1 MSNEWM
7 DQEAIY
13 IVNLNH
19 EKKRNLEALEREVY
33 RQLREK
39 KRRYVSRAEK
49 QIVGFMILVLAGLTG
64 LALTVTGHVIGGF
77 AANVLAF
84 LGWQLQAIMSKKSAA
99 LRVGASESGRLVGRP
114 YEHTAI
120 VSGFGGK
127 VNV

>member
-19 EKKRNLEALEREVY
+19 ETKRNLETLKREVDRRL
-33 RQLREK
+33 RQK
-39 KRRYVSRAEK
+39 SRRYVSRAEK

-84 LGWQLQAIMSKKSAA
+84 LGLAISCH
-99 LRVGASESGRLVGRP
+99 
-114 YEHTAI
+114 YE
-120 VSGFGGK
+120 
-127 VNV
+127 

>member
-19 EKKRNLEALEREVY
+19 ETKRNLEALEREVDRRL
-33 RQLREK
+33 RQK
-39 KRRYVSRAEK
+39 SRRYVSRAEK

-77 AANVLAF
+77 AANVVALLGLA
-84 LGWQLQAIMSKKSAA
+84 ISCH
-99 LRVGASESGRLVGRP
+99 
-114 YEHTAI
+114 YE
-120 VSGFGGK
+120 
-127 VNV
+127 

>member
-1 MSNEWM
+1 M

-84 LGWQLQAIMSKKSAA
+84 LGLAI
-99 LRVGASESGRLVGRP
+99 ASH
-114 YEHTAI
+114 YE
-120 VSGFGGK
+120 
-127 VNV
+127 

>member
-19 EKKRNLEALEREVY
+19 EKKRNLEALEREVD
-33 RQLREK
+33 RRLK
-39 KRRYVSRAEK
+39 KKSQIYVSRAEK

-84 LGWQLQAIMSKKSAA
+84 LGLAISCH
-99 LRVGASESGRLVGRP
+99 
-114 YEHTAI
+114 YE
-120 VSGFGGK
+120 
-127 VNV
+127 

>member
-19 EKKRNLEALEREVY
+19 ETKRNLEALEREVDRRL
-33 RQLREK
+33 RQK
-39 KRRYVSRAEK
+39 SRRYVSRAEK

-64 LALTVTGHVIGGF
+64 LALTVTGHMIGGF

-84 LGWQLQAIMSKKSAA
+84 LGLAISCY
-99 LRVGASESGRLVGRP
+99 
-114 YEHTAI
+114 YE
-120 VSGFGGK
+120 
-127 VNV
+127 

>member
-19 EKKRNLEALEREVY
+19 KKKRNLEALEREVD
-33 RQLREK
+33 RRLK
-39 KRRYVSRAEK
+39 KKSRRYVSRAEK

-64 LALTVTGHVIGGF
+64 LALTVTGHMIGGF

-84 LGWQLQAIMSKKSAA
+84 LGLAISCH
-99 LRVGASESGRLVGRP
+99 
-114 YEHTAI
+114 YE
-120 VSGFGGK
+120 
-127 VNV
+127 

>member
-19 EKKRNLEALEREVY
+19 ETKRNLEALEREVN
-33 RQLREK
+33 RRKRSKEDM
-39 KRRYVSRAEK
+39 RRYVSRAEK
-49 QIVGFMILVLAGLTG
+49 QILGFLVMVLAGLTG

-84 LGWQLQAIMSKKSAA
+84 LGLAISCH
-99 LRVGASESGRLVGRP
+99 
-114 YEHTAI
+114 YE
-120 VSGFGGK
+120 
-127 VNV
+127 

>member
-19 EKKRNLEALEREVY
+19 ETKRNLDALEREVD
-33 RQLREK
+33 RRLK
-39 KRRYVSRAEK
+39 KKSQRYVSRAEK

-77 AANVLAF
+77 AANVVALLGLA
-84 LGWQLQAIMSKKSAA
+84 ISCH
-99 LRVGASESGRLVGRP
+99 
-114 YEHTAI
+114 YE
-120 VSGFGGK
+120 
-127 VNV
+127 

>member
-1 MSNEWM
+1 MTQEWM

-19 EKKRNLEALEREVY
+19 KKRRKLEALEREGD

-49 QIVGFMILVLAGLTG
+49 QIVGFMILVLAGLAG
-64 LALTVTGHVIGGF
+64 LALTVTGHMIGGF

-84 LGWQLQAIMSKKSAA
+84 LGLAI
-99 LRVGASESGRLVGRP
+99 ASH
-114 YEHTAI
+114 YE
-120 VSGFGGK
+120 
-127 VNV
+127 

>member
-19 EKKRNLEALEREVY
+19 ETKRNLEALKRKVD
-33 RQLREK
+33 RRLK
-39 KRRYVSRAEK
+39 KKSQRYVSRAEK

-84 LGWQLQAIMSKKSAA
+84 LGLAINCH
-99 LRVGASESGRLVGRP
+99 
-114 YEHTAI
+114 YE
-120 VSGFGGK
+120 
-127 VNV
+127 